1 MAKMKAK
8 QRNALPKKVF
18 GIPAKRKFPLND
30 EAHVKAAVRLFGR
43 ASDEDK
49 PALARKIL
57 SRAKT
62 LGMDSSGWKTIHEW
76 ASKSSTVKES
86 ALIGFEH
93 YFEESNELI
102 IPDEDITIRKAT
114 KDDLDFIVE
123 MELSTFSEKTKA
135 SYPGIPEYCKRDA
148 KKYLDS
154 TEIIMDDDE
163 RIGIYMAYMDGDA
176 WFISSIALLPEYQN
190 RGIGSALIQHD
201 IDTHEK
207 IQLYVDIYNDKAKKL
222 YEKLGFR
229 VIEHDDDHW
238 IMELDKTNNIKL
250 VDATKDDIDYIYE
263 CELQTVSSDEK
274 KDPDFRK
281 EVRKDVEDSVGHTK
295 IIMLNNTR
303 VGIYQ
308 AYATNKWGLE
318 EGEKNWWYI
327 AEIYLDPSARGNG
340 IGTSIIETDIS
351 NHDKLLL
358 NVLKENKKAIKL
370 YKRLGFKIDKEFD
383 NRYIMRL
390 VKSTI
395 QEYSDVVFE
404 TVNVG
409 QMNPEQKKRHD
420 ERQMHRT
427 EIKNARKLG
436 YDSNEKQ
443 RVSQQRQFAEKRK
456 REFEQEII
464 ESKKYISQYESKI
477 AQLKTN
483 PDNLDPATLKS
494 RIARLE
500 RGKAA
505 AEKDLKW
512 VEHHIRK
519 HPDMFEAGET
529 IGSGTVVDAFGRKH
543 DYDAK
548 ASDFASYTKGHV
560 TYEKPRTS
568 HHDLGISTAD
578 LQGRDDFDVTLNHE
592 VGHMAQYEHKRL
604 VNEPHPVE
612 EYVLSCAKAFI
623 EKNRSMMNDH
633 DADKYELHADYLS
646 ARKVGFNRV
655 YKNIIGFYSKLG
667 YDENDPNV
675 ISSKYRALFIRDM
688 MWLHKGRPDRCSMK
702 YPAWTPEV
710 KKAFM
715 EYFVDDTDEC
725 IQEEVFPWDIQEPLV
740 KKEMNFFGKKYE
752 VETWYIG
759 NEVDTDDPYHMDGD
773 DWKNLMNLYTSIEEI
788 FKHTDVE
795 SELVDWLHDMDYF
808 PDSEYSEDLSRE
820 EEKKHRDEDSKHPFD
835 TLKPNLI
842 CINPNDDSIY
852 YKYLIDCNWSYDIE
866 HGYGFLVS
874 KDLSNCIG
882 CPQIGGTNWE
892 NQKLIPPR
900 KHVQESFVDKDVD
913 LTVSYIKK
921 AIKKIHDKTEKD
933 SKPPTGNQNCQI
945 CTWCLEA
952 QCRGID
958 ALPRAIYSPRDKGL
972 AIYGPSIVI
981 DPYKIRITDRDDV
994 YNTVRKAGK
1003 GARFWVHVNWNQ
1015 STGGHEFMLINI
1027 DSKTYIADAQAGS
1040 LIEFGPKPKDV
1051 ETSRTTKDY
1060 FYEINFAH
1068 SYIVRLDNKKLN
1080 EKILDE
1086 ATDESKTLPWDEKK
1100 DIEYMRKEGMLTGEE
1115 DEEYAKKTGL
1125 ITEAAS
1131 DMIKVDNFKYNKVYY
1146 GAIQSGE
1153 KHRKLS
1159 SPLFVTPYIGIASI
1173 FAGREKLWPELRKRG
1188 VVGETNL
1195 DYDEWRLPEKDLHRI
1210 FKTIHVTVQVPSS
1223 NTACKTDV
1231 EPFEI
1236 KLKGYIHTVDT
1247 TDLKNDIYQYKWM
1260 DKTREYLIDVPE
1272 IDIENVEEIETRY
1285 IVTVKRMTKEQNE
1298 RYQSRHKSKH
1308 VQEQV
1313 IPDAINDMIP
1323 ILKSSEYGIG
1333 YKGKLITDPTNADYN
1348 EKWHC
1353 LSPEEFLEYH
1363 GGVCYDYVEWE
1374 ADYLKKHDIKF
1385 KKFHISYH
1393 VDFDK
1398 NDPGEDASTHSIC
1411 VAIVDGKYIYIEGS
1425 NKRLAKKM
1433 NYVKEFDDLDKL
1445 LDFAVENMQH
1455 DSKQNK
1461 LMIIDYTNVKG
1472 FIGWNMFGY
1481 QGKIFSEGKVIRSDF
1496 TQEQYIGE
1504 SYRDEHHNKLYFH
1517 LSPDSYLDGQ
1527 VFKPRVPEYLD
1538 RYDPEDKN
1546 FENDTTPRVCFSP
1559 SIEGCLNGIQV
1570 NLPRVNVMPAK
1581 STRFYVYTPEK
1592 PFHEYKH
1599 KTNKELIRDKDIFDA
1614 SVTQEVWILEP
1625 VRMKLYGVI
1634 EIDSVTNV
1642 KRKQNVP
1649 TASGKKSD
1657 RPYYKYK
1664 WHWLVKP
1671 KVLEKGTRFDYSVP
1685 RVIEN
1690 LCMELPKFRYG
1701 LIRDGRLQ
1709 TGNVSESDYDKYWVV
1724 HSPEEIDEA
1733 GGGNCWDMVEWEAGY
1748 LESYGVKYNKY
1759 FLSMEHNK
1767 KIRTHTFIV
1776 VKDHGKF
1783 IYIEQ
1788 AFKRVVDEIGNSK
1801 EFDKLEDIFDYVIE
1815 ASMEF
1820 DNMKECNYGIWDYT
1834 DIKFKVGTPAK
1845 NFMDYIITNGENV
1858 YEGNK
1863 SNRKKDDFK

>member
-62 LGMDSSGWKTIHEW
+62 LGMDSSGWKKVHEW
-76 ASKSSTVKES
+76 ANKSSTVKES

-114 KDDLDFIVE
+114 TDDLDFIVE
-123 MELSTFSEKTKA
+123 MELSTFSEKTK
-135 SYPGIPEYCKRDA
+135 SHYPGIPEYCKRDA
-148 KKYLDS
+148 KKYLNS

-281 EVRKDVEDSVGHTK
+281 EVRKDAEDSVGHTK

-420 ERQMHRT
+420 ERKMHRT

-715 EYFVDDTDEC
+715 EYFINDTDEC

-759 NEVDTDDPYHMDGD
+759 NEVDTDDPYHMDED

-900 KHVQESFVDKDVD
+900 KHVQESFVEKDVD
-913 LTVSYIKK
+913 LTVSYIKE

-1100 DIEYMRKEGMLTGEE
+1100 DIEYMRKEGMLTGED

-1131 DMIKVDNFKYNKVYY
+1131 D
-1146 GAIQSGE
+1146 
-1153 KHRKLS
+1153 R
-1159 SPLFVTPYIGIASI
+1159 
-1173 FAGREKLWPELRKRG
+1173 
-1188 VVGETNL
+1188 
-1195 DYDEWRLPEKDLHRI
+1195 
-1210 FKTIHVTVQVPSS
+1210 
-1223 NTACKTDV
+1223 
-1231 EPFEI
+1231 
-1236 KLKGYIHTVDT
+1236 
-1247 TDLKNDIYQYKWM
+1247 
-1260 DKTREYLIDVPE
+1260 
-1272 IDIENVEEIETRY
+1272 
-1285 IVTVKRMTKEQNE
+1285 
-1298 RYQSRHKSKH
+1298 
-1308 VQEQV
+1308 

-1472 FIGWNMFGY
+1472 FIGWNVFGY
-1481 QGKIFSEGKVIRSDF
+1481 QGKIFSEGKVIRSDL

-1570 NLPRVNVMPAK
+1570 NLPRVNVMSK
-1581 STRFYVYTPEK
+1581 TKFYVYIPEK
-1592 PFHEYKH
+1592 PFKEYKH

-1634 EIDSVTNV
+1634 EIDSVYNV

-1649 TASGKKSD
+1649 TASGKKST

-1664 WHWLVKP
+1664 WHWVVKP
-1671 KVLEKGTRFDYSVP
+1671 KVLEKGSKFNYSIP

-1690 LCMELPKFRYG
+1690 LSYELPKFRYG
-1701 LIRDGRLQ
+1701 LIRDERLIK
-1709 TGNVSESDYDKYWVV
+1709 NPPESDYDKYWRLS
-1724 HSPEEIDEA
+1724 SPEEVDKA
-1733 GGGNCWDMVEWEAGY
+1733 GGGICYDMVEWEAGY
-1748 LESYGVKYNKY
+1748 LDSYGINCNRY
-1759 FLSMEHNK
+1759 FMFEERKGHKENEDVGA
-1767 KIRTHTFIV
+1767 THTFIV
-1776 VKDHGKF
+1776 VKNNDEF
-1783 IYIEQ
+1783 IYIEGSFQ
-1788 AFKRVVDEIGNSK
+1788 RIYDEIGYTKTFKSLDEIFEYVGECLDEINQFK
-1801 EFDKLEDIFDYVIE
+1801 NYTLHVFDYSDAVPKIG
-1815 ASMEF
+1815 S
-1820 DNMKECNYGIWDYT
+1820 NMHDYQS
-1834 DIKFKVGTPAK
+1834 
-1845 NFMDYIITNGENV
+1845 YIIDNGEEV
-1858 YEGNK
+1858 FEKQFTNK
-1863 SNRKKDDFK
+1863 KESDSK